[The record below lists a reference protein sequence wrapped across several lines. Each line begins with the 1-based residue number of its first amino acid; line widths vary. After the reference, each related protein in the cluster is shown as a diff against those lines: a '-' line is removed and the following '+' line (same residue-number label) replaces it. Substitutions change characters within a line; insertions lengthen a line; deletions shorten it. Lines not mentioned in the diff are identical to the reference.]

1 MKNFEATVMTAI
13 GGLQAAVDALV
24 KKGGAAETGNVDAE
38 NTAKVRRIGD

>member
-24 KKGGAAETGNVDAE
+24 KKGGAAETGTVDAE